1 MRSLPFTL
9 AGHLFYLKNQYTCSS
24 YISKLLQES
33 GILSNEKHFSLV
45 PLNILWSTGEWSCF
59 YRHYSSVVLMV
70 VATIYKFALVITAVG
85 ITVFW
90 HRYLRKALNGFYWL
104 FFFGLFLNVLLVSL
118 LVMVMSIPEI
128 IRRIL
133 YQAEA
138 FLVRIKILKKSENR
152 QQQIDQFID
161 RYAQTVGYLK
171 EHKKS

>member
-1 MRSLPFTL
+1 
-9 AGHLFYLKNQYTCSS
+9 
-24 YISKLLQES
+24 
-33 GILSNEKHFSLV
+33 
-45 PLNILWSTGEWSCF
+45 
-59 YRHYSSVVLMV
+59 MV